1 MNVFAENQNYSKLED
16 ILEREQKIKFH
27 LLLENAFLYLAQQKV
42 ERISFS
48 KLYSTK
54 VFTNLPNCGLG
65 EEYKPLPS
73 GPAGLE
79 DMEVTFW
86 SRTFSIQDRS
96 L

>member
-1 MNVFAENQNYSKLED
+1 MHSYIFLNKRLKE
-16 ILEREQKIKFH
+16 FH
-27 LLLENAFLYLAQQKV
+27 FPNFIVL
-42 ERISFS
+42 
-48 KLYSTK
+48 K

-73 GPAGLE
+73 GPAGSE